1 MRVSLNLYGKASTYL
16 MEGPIKLIRN
26 KTYLLTPYYFVL
38 KLCLVLK

>member
-1 MRVSLNLYGKASTYL
+1 MSVGLNLYGEASIDL
-16 MEGPIKLIRN
+16 MEGPIKPMRN

>member
-1 MRVSLNLYGKASTYL
+1 MRVSLNLYGKAFTYL
-16 MEGPIKLIRN
+16 KEGPIKPMRD

>member
-16 MEGPIKLIRN
+16 TGEPIKLIRN

-38 KLCLVLK
+38 KL